1 MTDVS
6 TFSVTEAAPK
16 TKRRFTI
23 TDAIIAV
30 MRQKERPLTP
40 SEAYG
45 AIIESDL
52 YKFNTDDPVSVVRS
66 QIRRRCIDLEF
77 PSASSNKYFKTT
89 NDGKYELIEQINSL
103 QLILD
108 SVSHPILQQLL
119 ELHRQ
124 HDTEVRNRVL
134 DSLRKLTPAAFERFS
149 ERLLKAYG
157 FESVTVTRRSRDG
170 GIDGHGRL
178 SLGLSTIAVAFQ
190 CKRYLNKPIG
200 REAIDAFRGAISGLY
215 EQGYFFTTSRFTVEA
230 VEVQRRPGAVPIV
243 LFDGDNIVRIMFEK
257 AFGISFRDLKLAELS
272 LDEILEEG

>member
-1 MTDVS
+1 MSDALTIA
-6 TFSVTEAAPK
+6 VTEAVPK

-45 AIIESDL
+45 AIIERNL
-52 YKFNTDDPVSVVRS
+52 YKFNTDDPVSVVRA
-66 QIRRRCIDLEF
+66 QICRRCIDVDF
-77 PSASSNKYFKTT
+77 ASASSNKYFKST
-89 NDGKYELIEQINSL
+89 NDGRYELIEQINSL
-103 QLILD
+103 QRPLEFI
-108 SVSHPILQQLL
+108 SYPTLQQLI

-124 HDTEVRNRVL
+124 YDLEVRDRVL
-134 DSLRKLTPAAFERFS
+134 DSLKKLTPATFERFA

-157 FESVTVTRRSRDG
+157 FERVTVTRRTRDG

-200 REAIDAFRGAISGLY
+200 RETIDAFRGAISGLY

-230 VEVQRRPGAVPIV
+230 IEVQRRPGAVPIV
-243 LFDGDNIVRIMFEK
+243 LFDGENIVRIMFEK
-257 AFGISFRDLKLAELS
+257 AFGVSFRDLKLAELA